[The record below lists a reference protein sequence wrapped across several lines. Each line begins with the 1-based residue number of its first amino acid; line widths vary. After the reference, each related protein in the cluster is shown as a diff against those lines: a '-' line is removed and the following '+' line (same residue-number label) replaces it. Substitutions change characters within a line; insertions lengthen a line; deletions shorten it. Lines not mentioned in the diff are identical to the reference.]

1 MFRGLCVYVHC
12 VFVFLAVKWV
22 SISRNVST
30 DITISRK
37 CKKEVNF
44 LTKEVIVLDYVVVL
58 KAELFFIVL
67 FDLNNLFTWFVLY
80 LLLT

>member
-1 MFRGLCVYVHC
+1 M
-12 VFVFLAVKWV
+12 KWV

-80 LLLT
+80 VLLTDRKSVV